1 MPNRSSQ
8 ILQDREAVPSAPL
21 APLPNEQQLQQ
32 LIEIIS
38 RSQQNF
44 RDLIDHLDQAVF
56 TLTLDGEIRVANIR
70 FSEILGVRFPDFI
83 GHNLSEF
90 IAQPLPPEI
99 SKALPEFLRRGSWS
113 GRIPIRLKKSNEVH
127 YFDCCLQAVA
137 DSGRAVTVSGWARDV
152 TAQHDG
158 EVRSTELFESLH
170 EGIVFSTPAGDIL
183 DANPALVRMLGY
195 TTKEELQGRSLTD
208 LYADPSHRSAL
219 ISEIE
224 KNGSVQDVEIVLLR
238 KSGRQIHCLGSARA
252 IRDASGQIVRIQA
265 TLRDVTEQ
273 RIMEHELHKERE
285 FGRRLVACFP
295 DVIALLD
302 TESRFTYV
310 SESIRAVLGHPPAFF
325 LGKRLGANSDAEDRA
340 KLEAMMESLLS
351 GGVVRG
357 QVEVHAQ
364 HADGSRRAFRIS
376 AAPLLDESGAI
387 TGIVTSG
394 RDVTESNLL
403 DKQLADREKFTAM
416 GQMLAGAAHELNNPL
431 TAILGV
437 SDLLSENSRD
447 DGTRRQA
454 GLILKQARRAA
465 DIVQNLLAFSRPRAA
480 ALVPL
485 RLEDILQQIIFSQ
498 KASFETKGIAAK
510 FDVAPGLPPV
520 DGDRKLLTQVFSN
533 IIVNA
538 EQAISPAKPS
548 GTISVSIARADDRVC
563 VTFENDGPP
572 IPAENIGKVFDPFF
586 TTKRPGG
593 GSGLGL
599 TICLAIVKDH
609 GGTIE
614 IDSPASGGAVFHVF
628 LPAAVSGLS
637 QDAVRNVGPKAE
649 ASPAATVHSAPPA
662 EASAASQSVH
672 RTEVSP
678 PAALLKSASPASRI
692 VPGLQGRCVVVVDD
706 EESILDIVQE
716 GLSVR
721 GLSVSGFSNGA
732 EALAHL
738 EKQRCDAVLCDFN
751 MPGMKGSD
759 LFERVHVALRDRAPR
774 FIFMTGELVESS
786 AVAGLREQG
795 ALTLQKPFQIPALA
809 DLLLDLLQSP
819 KL

>member
-8 ILQDREAVPSAPL
+8 TLQDRETALSAT
-21 APLPNEQQLQQ
+21 EQQLQQ

-56 TLTLDGEIRVANIR
+56 TLTLEGEIRVANIR

-90 IAQPLPPEI
+90 IAHPLPAEV
-99 SKALPEFLRRGSWS
+99 SKVLPEFLRRGCWC
-113 GRIPIRLKKSNEVH
+113 GRIPIRLKKSNETL
-127 YFDCCLQAVA
+127 YFDCCLQAVP
-137 DSGRAVTVSGWARDV
+137 DSGRTVTVSGWARDV

-170 EGIVFSTPAGDIL
+170 EGILFSTPAGEIL

-195 TTKEELQGRSLTD
+195 ATKQELQGRNLAG

-224 KNGSVQDVEIVLLR
+224 ETGSVQDVEIVLLR
-238 KSGRQIHCLGSARA
+238 KNGRQIHCLSSARA
-252 IRDASGQIVRIQA
+252 IRDASGQVVRIQA

-310 SESIRAVLGHPPAFF
+310 SESIRAVLGHPPSFF
-325 LGKRLGANSDAEDRA
+325 LGKRLGANSDLEDRA

-351 GGVVRG
+351 GGAVRG
-357 QVEVHAQ
+357 QVEVQTQ
-364 HADGSRRAFRIS
+364 HADGSSRAFRIS
-376 AAPLLDESGAI
+376 AAPLLDEGGAI

-447 DGTRRQA
+447 DSTKRQA

-485 RLEDILQQIIFSQ
+485 RLEDILQQILLSQ
-498 KASFETKGIAAK
+498 KVSFEAKGITAK
-510 FDVAPGLPPV
+510 FDVAPGLPSV

-533 IIVNA
+533 IVVNA
-538 EQAISPAKPS
+538 EQAISPAKTS
-548 GTISVSIARADDRVC
+548 GTISVSIAPAGDRVC
-563 VTFENDGPP
+563 VTFENDGPA

-609 GGTIE
+609 GGAIE
-614 IDSPASGGAVFHVF
+614 IGSPASGGAVFRIF
-628 LPAAVSGLS
+628 LPAALS
-637 QDAVRNVGPKAE
+637 SSAQKDIELKAE
-649 ASPAATVHSAPPA
+649 TSGDALVAPIVQTPPAQSPAPSQSAPHIEESQPAPPA
-662 EASAASQSVH
+662 KAGSS
-672 RTEVSP
+672 
-678 PAALLKSASPASRI
+678 ASRI
-692 VPGLQGRCVVVVDD
+692 IPGLQGRSVVVVDD
-706 EESILDIVQE
+706 EESILEIVQE

-738 EKQRCDAVLCDFN
+738 EKQRCDVVLCDFN

-759 LFERVHVALRDRAPR
+759 LFERVRSALADRAPR

-795 ALTLQKPFQIPALA
+795 ALTLQKPFQVPALA
-809 DLLLDLLQSP
+809 DLLLDFFQSRE
-819 KL
+819 K

>member
-8 ILQDREAVPSAPL
+8 TLQDRETSSAAPSA
-21 APLPNEQQLQQ
+21 NERQLQQ
-32 LIEIIS
+32 LIEIVS

-56 TLTLDGEIRVANIR
+56 TLTLEGEIRVTNIR
-70 FSEILGVRFPDFI
+70 FSQILGVPFSGLI

-90 IAQPLPPEI
+90 VAEPTPSKV
-99 SKALPEFLRRGSWS
+99 SKALPEFLRRRSWY
-113 GRIPIRLKKSNEVH
+113 GRIPIRLKKSNEFL

-137 DSGRAVTVSGWARDV
+137 ESGGAVAVSGWARDV
-152 TAQHDG
+152 TALREG

-170 EGIVFSTPAGDIL
+170 EGILFSTPAGEIL
-183 DANPALVRMLGY
+183 DANPALIRMLGY
-195 TTKEELQGRSLTD
+195 ATKEELQGRNLSD
-208 LYADPSHRSAL
+208 LYADPSHRSEL

-224 KNGSVQDVEIVLLR
+224 KTGSVQDVEIALLR
-238 KSGRQIHCLGSARA
+238 KHGKQIRCLCSARA
-252 IRDASGQIVRIQA
+252 IRDGSAKVVRIQA

-310 SESIRAVLGHPPAFF
+310 SESMRAVLGQPPAFF
-325 LGKRLGANSDAEDRA
+325 LGKRLGANSTPEDRA
-340 KLEAMMESLLS
+340 RLEAMMESILS
-351 GGVVRG
+351 GGAVRG
-357 QVEVHAQ
+357 QVEVQAQ
-364 HADGSRRAFRIS
+364 HADGSSRAFRIS

-394 RDVTESNLL
+394 RDVTESNIL
-403 DKQLADREKFTAM
+403 DKQLADREKFAAM

-437 SDLLSENSRD
+437 SDLLSEGSRD
-447 DGTRRQA
+447 DSTKRQA

-465 DIVQNLLAFSRPRAA
+465 DIVQNLLAFSRPRTA

-485 RLEDILQQIIFSQ
+485 RLEDILQQILLSQ
-498 KASFETKGIAAK
+498 KSSFEAKGITAK
-510 FDVAPGLPPV
+510 FDAATGLPPV
-520 DGDRKLLTQVFSN
+520 DCDRKLLTQVFSN
-533 IIVNA
+533 IIANA
-538 EQAISPAKPS
+538 EQAISPAKAS
-548 GTISVSIARADDRVC
+548 GTIAISIASSGDRVC
-563 VTFENDGPP
+563 VSFENDGPA
-572 IPAENIGKVFDPFF
+572 IPAENMGKLFDPFF

-609 GGTIE
+609 GGNIE
-614 IDSPASGGAVFHVF
+614 IDSPASGGAVFRVY
-628 LPAAVSGLS
+628 LPAAATGSPQRAAAPKVETKAA
-637 QDAVRNVGPKAE
+637 QPAPAVEPPPQAE
-649 ASPAATVHSAPPA
+649 ALAAYQAAVPRAATSQAPAPKNA
-662 EASAASQSVH
+662 RS
-672 RTEVSP
+672 
-678 PAALLKSASPASRI
+678 ASRI
-692 VPGLQGRCVVVVDD
+692 IPAFQGRSVVVVDD
-706 EESILDIVQE
+706 EESILEIVHE

-721 GLSVSGFSNGA
+721 GASVAGFSNGA

-738 EKQRCDAVLCDFN
+738 EKEPCDVVLCDFN

-759 LFERVHVALRDRAPR
+759 LFERVRAALADRAPR
-774 FIFMTGELVESS
+774 FIFMTGEFVESS
-786 AVAGLREQG
+786 AIATLREHG
-795 ALTLQKPFQIPALA
+795 ALTLQKPFHIPALA
-809 DLLLDLLQSP
+809 DLLIDLFLAQKP
-819 KL
+819 